1 MEDDGGVQGSAQS
14 GGENEHSGQ
23 ANGTSDAATENH
35 ASDDPARD
43 DSTVTQPNTMI
54 LEQQTALEQF
64 FAFKSDGSLE
74 KYEEILTSA
83 FSAGHGDSI
92 ELYVQGIEGL
102 APLSTAEGYQALDKL
117 FHEFC
122 HRLVAIEAKKEAGRR
137 QDHLL

>member
-14 GGENEHSGQ
+14 GEENEHNGQ
-23 ANGTSDAATENH
+23 ANGTSDAATENR

-43 DSTVTQPNTMI
+43 NSTVTQPNNMSP
-54 LEQQTALEQF
+54 EQQTALEQF
-64 FAFKSDGSLE
+64 FAFKSHGSLE

-83 FSAGHGDSI
+83 FSAEHGDSI
-92 ELYVQGIEGL
+92 QLYIQGIKGL
-102 APLSTAEGYQALDKL
+102 FPLSPAEGSQVLDKL
-117 FHEFC
+117 FHDFC